1 MRSGIFHLLTGTSV
15 AIALSASP
23 ASAQK
28 TYDTGATDTEIKIG
42 QTMPFSGPASAYATI
57 GKAQAAYFKMIND
70 QGGVNGRKITFIQY
84 DDAYSPPKTVEQVR
98 KLVESDEVLLTFQ
111 LIGTPSNAAVQKYL
125 NTKKV
130 PQLFAGTGASK
141 FTDPKNFP
149 WTMGFNPNYQTEGRI
164 YAQYILKN
172 YPNAK
177 IGVLYQ
183 NDDLGRDYIT
193 GLKAGLGDMAAKMIV
208 SEASYEM
215 TDPTIDS
222 QIVQMKTVG
231 ADLVFDASTPK
242 FAAQAIKKIADLAW
256 KPVHILDIN
265 ATSVGAVMKPA
276 GLENSKDVV
285 SVNYSKDPLDPTWK
299 DDAGMKKYFEFMA
312 KYYPQGDKDS
322 SFNTYGYSTTQLLI
336 EVLKRCGD
344 DLTRENVMK
353 QASSLKNVQLDLSL
367 PGIVVNTSPTD
378 YRVNKQLQMMKFN
391 GERWELFGPIIEDT
405 AASG

>member
-1 MRSGIFHLLTGTSV
+1 MKTSNFHLLTGLAV
-15 AIALSASP
+15 ALALSASS
-23 ASAQK
+23 AYAQK
-28 TYDTGATDTEIKIG
+28 KYDTGATDTEIKIG
-42 QTMPFSGPASAYATI
+42 QTSPFSGPASAYATI

-70 QGGVNGRKITFIQY
+70 QGGVNGRKINFIQY

-111 LIGTPSNAAVQKYL
+111 LIGTPPNAAVQKYL

-130 PQLFAGTGASK
+130 PQLFAATGASR

-172 YPNAK
+172 YPNAR
-177 IGVLYQ
+177 IGILFQ

-193 GLKAGLGDMAAKMIV
+193 GLKAGLGDKAAKMIV
-208 SEASYEM
+208 GETSYEL

-222 QIVQMKTVG
+222 QIVQLKTLG
-231 ADLVFDASTPK
+231 ADLLYDASTPK
-242 FAAQAIKKIADLAW
+242 FAAQAIKKVADLDW

-276 GLENSKDVV
+276 GLENSKGVI
-285 SVNYSKDPLDPTWK
+285 SVNYGKDPLDPMWK
-299 DDAGMKKYFEFMA
+299 DDPGMKNYFAFMA
-312 KYYPQGDKDS
+312 KYYPEGDKDS
-322 SFNTYGYSTTQLLI
+322 SFNTYGYSTAQLLI
-336 EVLKRCGD
+336 HVLKQCGD
-344 DLTRENVMK
+344 NLTRENVMK
-353 QASSLKNVQLDLSL
+353 QATNLKGVQLDLSL
-367 PGIVVNTSPTD
+367 PGIVGTTTPDD

-391 GERWELFGPIIEDT
+391 GERWEGFGPIIMDD
-405 AASG
+405 ASG